1 MLFPNARPL
10 TCIFCGSDM
19 AESGQECRCGPRSG
33 AEVHDGHTTAVRK
46 LSAPTAGGV
55 PGDQGNLDFRP
66 AITDRLRTP
75 GAIGQEVIYCDTPVA
90 ARIHRALAAV
100 FDSIMVLIGYGSFL
114 LVFRLAGGVFALNR
128 TSLLVQAG
136 ALALIAFAYGVLW
149 AIAGSETAGMRW
161 TGLCLITFGG
171 LPPEPKQ
178 RLLRFAGSCLSVC
191 TVVGLFWSLWDE
203 EGLTWQDHISG
214 TFPTP
219 RNLEP
224 RMFSRR

>member
-90 ARIHRALAAV
+90 ARIHRALE
-100 FDSIMVLIGYGSFL
+100 IGRAH
-114 LVFRLAGGVFALNR
+114 V
-128 TSLLVQAG
+128 
-136 ALALIAFAYGVLW
+136 
-149 AIAGSETAGMRW
+149 
-161 TGLCLITFGG
+161 
-171 LPPEPKQ
+171 
-178 RLLRFAGSCLSVC
+178 
-191 TVVGLFWSLWDE
+191 
-203 EGLTWQDHISG
+203 
-214 TFPTP
+214 
-219 RNLEP
+219 
-224 RMFSRR
+224 